1 MPLKENISVTDDL
14 TFDMYMSYS
23 WGVYLVKM
31 SRDSVR
37 KRDVTATH
45 DHVTLNRSM

>member
-1 MPLKENISVTDDL
+1 
-14 TFDMYMSYS
+14 
-23 WGVYLVKM
+23 VKM

-45 DHVTLNRSM
+45 DLVTLNRSM